1 MNDLEKL
8 IKTIMKEAEKDD
20 EPVTYEEA
28 KEMAEMEIKA
38 NKDCKRYEQSAQE
51 RKKVDKV
58 RKIDEDKLAILKEIK
73 ILVEGMQLNANQ
85 TVDVQLKT
93 ETELSFNLKGNDY
106 TLKLTKH
113 RPPKKQAVT
122 PQKRG
127 K

>member
-113 RPPKKQAVT
+113 RPPKK
-122 PQKRG
+122 
-127 K
+127 